1 LKHIEAGENK
11 ETIIMNEKIYDIIK
25 KFLFEEN
32 NPTNRAK
39 IVLEL
44 GSELLESSP
53 TFNGSVVDMTTTEDE
68 ARGDINFMIRWN
80 DNLYTL
86 SEYMK
91 LAAV

>member
-1 LKHIEAGENK
+1 VYK
-11 ETIIMNEKIYDIIK
+11 
-25 KFLFEEN
+25 
-32 NPTNRAK
+32 RQ
-39 IVLEL
+39 
-44 GSELLESSP
+44 ELLESSP